1 MRLREISNS
10 APGANLV
17 TALELIRMRYKDQNQ
32 APKISTKSLINMVVN
47 TDRTFDY
54 NALVQ
59 ANENDPA
66 VQNLI
71 KTFNKDYVELRSE
84 DDESSDDTTTN
95 TPAGDPSQ
103 NPIDTVDS
111 MAKRA
116 GKRRDS
122 SIF

>member
-1 MRLREISNS
+1 MRLSEIANRTPES
-10 APGANLV
+10 NLV
-17 TALELIRMRYKDQNQ
+17 TALELIRMRYKDKKQS
-32 APKISTKSLINMVVN
+32 PKIGTQSLINMVVN

-54 NALVQ
+54 AALVQ
-59 ANENDPA
+59 ANEENPA
-66 VQNLI
+66 VQNLV
-71 KTFNKDYVELRSE
+71 KTFNKDYVELRSA
-84 DDESSDDTTTN
+84 DDEASDTTTN
-95 TPAGDPSQ
+95 TPDGDPSQ